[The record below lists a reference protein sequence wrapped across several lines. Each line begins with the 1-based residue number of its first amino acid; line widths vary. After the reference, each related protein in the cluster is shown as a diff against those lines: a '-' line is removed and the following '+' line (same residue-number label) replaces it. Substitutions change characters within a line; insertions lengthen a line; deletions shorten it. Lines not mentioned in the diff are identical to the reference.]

1 MAVDRVST
9 GRCPASKKWVN
20 DMRWALGVLL
30 VAATQVQAQA
40 PAQAP
45 APLVVANFG
54 GANGQAQSVAFM
66 KPFFE
71 RTGVPVKAVEYTGD
85 LVQVK
90 DMVTSGKPTWD
101 VVEVEST
108 DLALG
113 CAAGLFERIDRA
125 SVTSA
130 GMLIPGTIQDCG
142 VGAFVWSTVLAYDA
156 GRLKEVPKNW
166 ADFFNVAKFPGKR
179 ALRKGA
185 RYNLEIALMADGV
198 GRREV
203 YGLLATPAGQ
213 QRAWTKLQTLLPH
226 VRWWDAGAQPVQWL
240 AAGEVAMASAF
251 NGRVAV
257 AASRGANLG
266 IVWNDAIYEFDYWT
280 IVKGSPR
287 RAQAEAFT
295 SFATSESAQLAFA
308 REISYGPT
316 HFGAIMK
323 VEEGRKSSKP
333 RDAHG
338 SLVDLSMM
346 SSDLPS
352 APANLRIGL
361 PFNANFWA
369 ANGAAIEQRI
379 GADLR

>member
-1 MAVDRVST
+1 
-9 GRCPASKKWVN
+9 
-20 DMRWALGVLL
+20 MRWALGLL
-30 VAATQVQAQA
+30 LTAAAFQVQ
-40 PAQAP
+40 AQAP

-54 GANGQAQSVAFM
+54 GANGQAQAVAFM
-66 KPFFE
+66 KPFSE
-71 RTGVPVKAVEYTGD
+71 RHGVAVSAVEYTGD
-85 LVQVK
+85 LAPLK
-90 DMVTSGKPTWD
+90 GLAAGGKPGWD

-113 CAAGLFERIDRA
+113 CAAGLFERIERTA
-125 SVTSA
+125 VASA
-130 GMLIPGTIQDCG
+130 GMLIPGTLQDCG
-142 VGAFVWSTVLAYDA
+142 VGAFVWSTVLAYDS
-156 GRLKEVPKNW
+156 GKLKEAPKNW

-185 RYNLEIALMADGV
+185 RYNLEIALLADGV

-213 QRAWTKLQTLLPH
+213 ERAWAKLQTLLPH

-240 AAGEVAMASAF
+240 ASGEVAMASAF

-257 AASRGANLG
+257 AAAKGANLG

-287 RAQAEAFT
+287 RAQAEAFI

-323 VEEGRKSSKP
+323 VEEGRKAGKP

-338 SLVDLSMM
+338 ALVDLSMAA
-346 SSDLPS
+346 SDLPS

-369 ANGAAIEQRI
+369 TNGAAIEQRI
-379 GADLR
+379 GGSLR